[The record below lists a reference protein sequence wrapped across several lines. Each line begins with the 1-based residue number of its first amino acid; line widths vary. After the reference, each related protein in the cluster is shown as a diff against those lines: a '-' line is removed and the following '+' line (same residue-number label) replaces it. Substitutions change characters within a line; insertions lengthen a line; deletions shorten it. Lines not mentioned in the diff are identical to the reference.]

1 MQVKE
6 LYRAVVVTVDAGE
19 SLTNAARRMI
29 SHGIGSLAVLDDGHL
44 AGILTERDLARAIA
58 DNADMVTTPVG
69 YFVSAAPASAAPDED
84 AQEVADRMLD
94 LGVRH
99 LPVVADG
106 EVVGMLSIRDL
117 LVLAAWQPTQ
127 SQPSSS

>member
-19 SLTNAARRMI
+19 SLANAAGRMI
-29 SHGIGSLAVLDDGHL
+29 SHGIGSLAVLDDGRL
-44 AGILTERDLARAIA
+44 AGILTERDLTRAIA
-58 DNADMVTTPVG
+58 GSANMVTTPVG
-69 YFVSAAPASAAPDED
+69 DFVSAAPASAAPDED
-84 AQEVADRMLD
+84 AQEVADRMLE